1 MNYFTNIL
9 KRKIDGNVTRLISA
23 NNCNLKVT

>member
-9 KRKIDGNVTRLISA
+9 KRKSDGKVTHLIST
-23 NNCNLKVT
+23 NNFNLKVT

>member
-9 KRKIDGNVTRLISA
+9 KRKCDGNVTHLIST
-23 NNCNLKVT
+23 NDFNLKVT

>member
-9 KRKIDGNVTRLISA
+9 KRKSDGNVTRLISA
-23 NNCNLKVT
+23 NNFNLKVT

>member
-9 KRKIDGNVTRLISA
+9 KRKSDGNVTQLMAA
-23 NNCNLKVT
+23 NNFNLKVT